1 MTEMGWNV
9 CSRSLLIIS
18 CVFTGYLGTAQ
29 RFSSEVF
36 HDGFMVSSDKDTI
49 RGSLKYDLEANI
61 LTAVHQGKT
70 KSFSSH
76 KVFYFEIFD
85 KILNNY
91 RQFYSIPYNVNFDY
105 KIPVFFEVVYE
116 GKVSLLR
123 RERIVTQTVNTT
135 AAYWGGGSAIQN
147 VIQYTYFFLDDKG
160 NIEFY
165 SGKKRDLL
173 HYMSDKQNDVKQY
186 IKQNKLNT
194 DQAADL
200 VRITAFYNS
209 I

>member
-1 MTEMGWNV
+1 MKYFLIVCLIVSGFMGM
-9 CSRSLLIIS
+9 
-18 CVFTGYLGTAQ
+18 AQ

-36 HDGFMVSSDKDTI
+36 HDGFMVTSNKDTLK
-49 RGSLKYDLEANI
+49 GSLKYDLDANAI
-61 LTAVHQGKT
+61 TLVVAGKT
-70 KSFSSH
+70 RSFSSQ

-91 RQFYSIPYNVNFDY
+91 RQFYSIPFNVNFDY

-116 GKVSLLR
+116 GKLSLLR
-123 RERIVTQTVNTT
+123 REQIVVQTVNTSS
-135 AAYWGGGSAIQN
+135 AYWGGGN
-147 VIQYTYFFLDDKG
+147 VRRNIIQYTYYFLDDKG
-160 NIEFY
+160 QITFF
-165 SGKKRDLL
+165 SGKKNDLFQF
-173 HYMSDKQNDVKQY
+173 MSRKQNEVKQF

-194 DQAADL
+194 DESADL

>member
-1 MTEMGWNV
+1 VIKCLFTIF
-9 CSRSLLIIS
+9 LLLYGFLS
-18 CVFTGYLGTAQ
+18 HTQ

-36 HDGFMVSSDKDTI
+36 HDGYLITNEKDSVK
-49 RGSLKYDLEANI
+49 GKLKYDLEANI
-61 LTAVHQGKT
+61 ITLVVGGKT
-70 KSFSSH
+70 LSFSSQ

-91 RQFYSIPYNVNFDY
+91 RQFYSIPHTVNYDY
-105 KIPVFFEVVYE
+105 KIPVLFEVVYE

-123 RERIVTQTVNTT
+123 RERIVSRTVNTT
-135 AAYWGGGSAIQN
+135 FTYWGGGNTFQN
-147 VIQYTYFFLDDKG
+147 MIQYSYYFLDDKG
-160 NIEFY
+160 DIRFF
-165 SGKKRDLL
+165 SGKKKDLL
-173 HYMSDKQNDVKQY
+173 KYMSDKQSDIKQF

-194 DQAADL
+194 EHASDL

>member
-1 MTEMGWNV
+1 MKLY
-9 CSRSLLIIS
+9 LLACFICLSI
-18 CVFTGYLGTAQ
+18 TGLSQ

-36 HDGFMVSSDKDTI
+36 HEGFVVTSDKDTLK
-49 RGSLKYDLEANI
+49 GDLKYDLEANV
-61 LTAVHQGKT
+61 LTLVTTGKT

-91 RQFYSIPYNVNFDY
+91 RQFYSIPYHVNFDY

-116 GKVSLLR
+116 GKLSLLR
-123 RERIVTQTVNTT
+123 REQTVVQTVNTSS
-135 AAYWGGGSAIQN
+135 AYWGGGNIRQN
-147 VIQYTYFFLDDKG
+147 VIQYSYYFLDEKG
-160 NIEFY
+160 KITFFT
-165 SGKKRDLL
+165 GRKKDLL
-173 HYMSDKQNDVKQY
+173 QFMSKKQIEIKQF
-186 IKQNKLNT
+186 IKQNRLDT
-194 DQAADL
+194 DESADL